1 MRLRELTIRY
11 AVKKS
16 GDGLPVAVA
25 RRVTC
30 AKDCAEACCA
40 LLQDQASEVF
50 GILCLSTKR
59 QIIAYH
65 EVSRGALD
73 STLVHPREVFK
84 AALLANAS
92 AIILMHNHPSG
103 DPTPSADDLA
113 LTARLVSAGSVL
125 GIDVLDHIVIGDGRW
140 TSLVE
145 LGRLQPCARAA

>member
-1 MRLRELTIRY
+1 MAGFQMSTEVAPLVSLRRSALGSCFAVKEPQHGHTEDTPMTTGTMRLRELTIRY

-73 STLVHPREVFK
+73 STLVHPRLCWAEHRRGYV
-84 AALLANAS
+84 AAVV
-92 AIILMHNHPSG
+92 MW
-103 DPTPSADDLA
+103 
-113 LTARLVSAGSVL
+113 GSVDPL
-125 GIDVLDHIVIGDGRW
+125 
-140 TSLVE
+140 SL
-145 LGRLQPCARAA
+145 RSKIS